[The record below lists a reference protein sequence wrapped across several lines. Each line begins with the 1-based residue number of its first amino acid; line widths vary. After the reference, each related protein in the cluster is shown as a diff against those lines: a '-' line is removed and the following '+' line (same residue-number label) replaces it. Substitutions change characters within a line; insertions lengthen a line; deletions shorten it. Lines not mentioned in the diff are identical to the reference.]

1 MASDVKLDGAGRARL
16 SGRAITVS
24 APGWTGSAR
33 LRAPA
38 PSATR
43 GPVEVEIVPDAAVH
57 GAGMTVVA
65 DLEIRAAPGRNA
77 TTGVRGGAAAR
88 AIGITLDQPRPDHDY
103 ALLQSDASG
112 LLRWVFPE
120 QKDAGSVSFS
130 LDQPIAHA
138 PESGDGKRGPLTAAM
153 RIGAR
158 IVSWAADGVTG
169 KLARQVALAWEEK
182 RRPYFL
188 KAMGCDGTEAE
199 PVWDHL
205 LSGRTLLLVHGTFST
220 PGAGFHGLF
229 GSEELDTILSR
240 YDRRCLAFAHPSLS
254 AGVEDNVEELI
265 ERLRK
270 ALPEEG
276 MLEVD
281 IVCHSRGGLVSRAIA
296 EAAAAGK
303 LPLRIGKLVMVGA
316 PNRGTPLADV
326 AHWKDFID
334 RHTNL
339 LIALPDGVSTVALE
353 GVLCLVK
360 IIGGGAVQG
369 LPGLA
374 AMQAEGELLV
384 SLGKGDLGDD
394 VQLYAIVA
402 DFLPEPSSALFSLLQ
417 TGGKAGV
424 DAFFD
429 DANDLVVPTKGCH
442 DLTGVKGF
450 PLAAERIH
458 QFTGG
463 TVNHVNFFQSRDVRQ
478 TLAAVLADDGGNLPA
493 ISV

>member
-16 SGRAITVS
+16 SSRAITVS

-33 LRAPA
+33 LRDPA
-38 PSATR
+38 PSTKR
-43 GPVEVEIVPDAAVH
+43 GPVEVEVLPDDAVH

-65 DLEIRAAPGRNA
+65 DLEIRAAPDRNV
-77 TTGVRGGAAAR
+77 TTGARGGAAAP
-88 AIGITLDQPRPDHDY
+88 AIAVTLDQPRPDRDY
-103 ALLQSDASG
+103 ALLQRDASG
-112 LLRWVFPE
+112 LLRWVFPK

-130 LDQPIAHA
+130 LNQPISHA
-138 PESGDGKRGPLTAAM
+138 PKTGDGKRGPLTAAM

-199 PVWDHL
+199 PVWDNL

-220 PGAGFHGLF
+220 PGAGFYGLF
-229 GSEELDTILSR
+229 GSEEFNTILSR

-270 ALPEEG
+270 ALPVSKK
-276 MLEVD
+276 LDVD
-281 IVCHSRGGLVSRAIA
+281 IICHSRGGLVSRAIA
-296 EAAAAGK
+296 AAVSMGK
-303 LPLRIGKLVMVGA
+303 LPLRIGKLVMIGA
-316 PNRGTPLADV
+316 PNRGTPLTDIT
-326 AHWKDFID
+326 HWRDFID
-334 RHTNL
+334 CHTNL
-339 LIALPDGVSTVALE
+339 LVALPDSVSTVGLE

-360 IIGGGAVQG
+360 IIGGGAVPG

-374 AMQAEGELLV
+374 AMQAGGQLLA
-384 SLGKGDLGDD
+384 SLGKENLGE
-394 VQLYAIVA
+394 VRLYAIVG
-402 DFLPEPSSALFSLLQ
+402 DFSPEPDSALARLLMK
-417 TGGKAGV
+417 GGKAGV
-424 DAFFD
+424 DAFFGE
-429 DANDLVVPTKGCH
+429 ANDLVVPTKGCH

-458 QFTGG
+458 QFSGH
-463 TVNHVNFFQSRDVRQ
+463 TVNHVTFFQSRSVRQ
-478 TLAAVLADDGGNLPA
+478 TLAAVLADDDGNLPA
-493 ISV
+493 NQT